1 MSTKQKNLIIGAGPS
16 GIGAGLILQNDCKI
30 LEASTSVGG
39 FSRSIEIK
47 GAIFDYGGH
56 SFHTPH
62 PEVRDLVFN
71 SLDMYSQKRNAVCYS
86 HGKVIPYPF
95 QKNFRQLDDEK
106 VIAEC
111 AAGLDNLPQDVD
123 KSQFDNFEE
132 FIIKRFGDGIAEHFM
147 LPYNRKLWG
156 RDLSRMAADWTAS
169 RVAAPE
175 GVKEKFDLTGGKRKP
190 LQADTEVAY
199 PAKGGFGEI
208 YNAIGKRLKDV
219 EFNKR
224 ITKVDPKS
232 KTVYASDGSS
242 YKYENLVSSISIVDF
257 LPMIEGVPQRILDL
271 TKELDYLSMTLGL
284 VVINHPVDTDIQR
297 FYSADP
303 TIASHKTAINHNSS
317 DYLRGLKN
325 HGIMMEISTGPEKQ
339 LYRNDMEQW
348 IVDSLLDLGA
358 IKSSN
363 EVEEIQIHNVKY
375 SYPVPTKDRN
385 TLMNE
390 IKEWLAEN
398 DIYTLGR
405 FGEWAYI
412 NSDKAIFHGLELG
425 KFLASK

>member
-1 MSTKQKNLIIGAGPS
+1 MSTKQKNVIIGAGPS

-86 HGKVIPYPF
+86 YGKVIPYPF

-123 KSQFDNFEE
+123 KSQFDNFED

-199 PAKGGFGEI
+199 PATGGFGEI
-208 YNAIGKRLKDV
+208 YTAIGKRLKDV

-224 ITKVDPKS
+224 IIKVDPKS

-257 LPMIEGVPQRILDL
+257 LPMIEGVPKRILDL

-317 DYLRGLKN
+317 DYLRGLKH

-375 SYPVPTKDRN
+375 SYPVPTKNRN
-385 TLMNE
+385 TLMDE

-412 NSDKAIFHGLELG
+412 NSDKAIFRGLELG